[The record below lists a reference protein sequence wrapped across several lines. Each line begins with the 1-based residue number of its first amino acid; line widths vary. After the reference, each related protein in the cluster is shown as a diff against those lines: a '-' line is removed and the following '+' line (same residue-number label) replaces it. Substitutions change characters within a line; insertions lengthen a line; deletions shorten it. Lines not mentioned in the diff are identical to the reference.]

1 MNEHFDIY
9 VKHTSYF
16 NNFKNIKLHRF
27 ITECIPDMKKKT
39 FFLIVDKYKKEGIK
53 IHILKKTFIN
63 RILTNKKLVYLTTIF
78 LDKYTPL
85 DHIYNWQ
92 ILDEENKKNKIPDG
106 IFLNGFKTYI
116 PLIQLDNNIIYDF
129 NDINFNYNLD
139 ILKTGYYFNFNDI
152 TWQLLFLNLAGEY
165 SNTNL
170 NLFNSKHFKYLTLLD
185 SYYKNFKLDYIFDN
199 YMFSTQVIFC
209 DSCDIKI
216 CDKNN
221 LNIKFWHSNIAGDLC
236 NNCFIKKKER
246 EIYIRKYVKNQ
257 LLLEGKKKVFKKE
270 LLKYKNINYHEIKT
284 NKNYNQLKKI
294 SQNLIKDIF
303 HTYKDNTCSICL
315 DLFRDKCLFTGK
327 CGHVFHENCCK
338 NLISCPIC
346 RGKTKFFKIYI

>member
-1 MNEHFDIY
+1 MYSWYE
-9 VKHTSYF
+9 
-16 NNFKNIKLHRF
+16 
-27 ITECIPDMKKKT
+27 KKT

-85 DHIYNWQ
+85 DNIYNWQ

-116 PLIQLDNNIIYDF
+116 PLIQLDNNIIYNF
-129 NDINFNYNLD
+129 NDINFNNNLD

-170 NLFNSKHFKYLTLLD
+170 KSFNTKHFKCMNLLD
-185 SYYKNFKLDYIFDN
+185 AYYKNFKLNCIFDN

-221 LNIKFWHSNIAGDLC
+221 SNFKFWHSNTAGDLC
-236 NNCFIKKKER
+236 NNCFIKKHER
-246 EIYIRKYVKNQ
+246 EVYLRKYVQRN
-257 LLLEGKKKVFKKE
+257 LLLEGKKVLFKNE
-270 LLKYKNINYHEIKT
+270 LKQYKNINYDKIKISQ
-284 NKNYNQLKKI
+284 NYDKIKKI
-294 SQNLIKDIF
+294 SQNLIHDIF
-303 HTYKDNTCSICL
+303 YTYKINTCSICL
-315 DLFRDKCLFTGK
+315 DVYGDKCLFTGT

-338 NLISCPIC
+338 NLKSCPIC
-346 RGKTKFFKIYI
+346 RERTKFFKIYL